1 MLKNNIVVDIKELSK
16 KYKIYAKPHHRL
28 LEWITLGNLKKH
40 TDFWALRDVSFSVSE
55 GECIGIIGHN
65 GAGKSTLLKI
75 LSKALYPSHGS
86 MKVKGNMVSLL
97 ELGTGFN
104 PELTGLQNIFTSGKL
119 LGFSDEY
126 LNAKLT
132 SILEFSELG
141 DFIHQPVKSYSSG
154 MYVRLAFSLYA
165 SLDPDIYVVDEALS
179 VGDIFFQQKCFDFL
193 QKLKANGAA
202 IILVTHD
209 MQSVKKYCD
218 RVIILNNGKV
228 TNEGS
233 PLEMVNLFYS
243 SNGKNLAGQQLEG
256 ELIEISSNGIVGIDI
271 PEESKHNIQNAVGIR
286 RGDGKV
292 RIIGAIF
299 CDSDGKEA
307 RTANTGDN
315 LTLSIYSEII
325 ENVDDLAFTFQMSDR
340 HNTVVFGQNS
350 YMINKNILSARK
362 GNIIKASFKIEMN
375 LFQGLYTVMVGATD
389 CQTEVS
395 NKIYDTIEGC
405 MTLEIMKPEWR
416 SFHGVAFMKSTFEI
430 EGTNRTEGIHR
441 NEVKYARQ

>member
-1 MLKNNIVVDIKELSK
+1 MVKNNIVVDIENLSK
-16 KYKIYAKPHHRL
+16 KYKIYSKPHHRL
-28 LEWITLGNLKKH
+28 FEWITLGKLKKH
-40 TDFWALRDVSFSVSE
+40 TEFWALSDVSLSVSQ

-75 LSKALYPSHGS
+75 LSKALYPTHGS

-119 LGFSDEY
+119 LGFSEEY
-126 LNAKLT
+126 LNNKLT
-132 SILEFSELG
+132 SILDFSELG

-165 SLDPDIYVVDEALS
+165 SLEPDIYVVDEALS

-193 QKLKANGAA
+193 QQLKANGAA

-218 RVIILNNGKV
+218 RVFILNNGKV
-228 TNEGS
+228 TNEGN
-233 PLEMVNLFYS
+233 PLEMVNIFYS
-243 SNGKNLAGQQLEG
+243 SSKHKLLDRKLNGEQIDLNTLK
-256 ELIEISSNGIVGIDI
+256 ISNIDI
-271 PEESKHNIQNAVGIR
+271 PEESKQNIRNAVGIR

-292 RIIGAIF
+292 KIIGAII
-299 CDSDGKEA
+299 CDLDGKEVK
-307 RTANTGDN
+307 TAYTGDN
-315 LTLSIYSEII
+315 IILNIFAEI
-325 ENVDDLAFTFQMSDR
+325 EEDVADLAFTYQMADR
-340 HNTVVFGQNS
+340 HNTVVFGQSS
-350 YMINKNILSARK
+350 YMLTKNILSASK
-362 GNIIKASFKIEMN
+362 GNIIRASFNIEMN

-395 NKIYDTIEGC
+395 NMIYDLIEGC
-405 MTLEIMKPEWR
+405 MTLEIMKPSWR
-416 SFHGVAFMKSTFEI
+416 SFHGVALMNSSFEI
-430 EGTNRTEGIHR
+430 EGLTNISEATP
-441 NEVKYARQ
+441 NEKRQNNE